1 MNRNNEFIKN
11 TIILLLGKF
20 TTQFMSLL
28 LLPIYTH
35 YLLTEEYGAVDL
47 LQTYITLFV
56 PILTL
61 KVDSAS
67 FRFLIDN
74 RYKEKEKN
82 IIINNILF

>member
-82 IIINNILF
+82 